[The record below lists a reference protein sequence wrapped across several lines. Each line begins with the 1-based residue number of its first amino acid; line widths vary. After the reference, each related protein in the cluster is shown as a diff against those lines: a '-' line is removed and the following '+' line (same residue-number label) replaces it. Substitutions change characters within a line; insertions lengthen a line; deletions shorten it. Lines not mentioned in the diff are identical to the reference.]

1 MIRYLMTTDRAIAA
15 APNWGS
21 EWLSLVA
28 CQLAACQLVACRW
41 RWGNDTAGIGAGN
54 HTQVKHAQVKHA
66 QFERAQV
73 KHAQVKCAQFE
84 RAQVNSVRPI
94 WRRLDPAILGQSILD
109 QFILKQRLDRVGS
122 QRSGRYGGSQ
132 RGSLVPRED

>member
-28 CQLAACQLVACRW
+28 CQLAACQLVVCRW
-41 RWGNDTAGIGAGN
+41 RWGNGTAEIGAGN
-54 HTQVKHAQVKHA
+54 RAQIKCAQVKHAQVKH
-66 QFERAQV
+66 
-73 KHAQVKCAQFE
+73 AQFE